1 MLRSRAP
8 FCKEDSD
15 LSSSDFDKAISGLLD
30 KGLVEKLIID
40 GVEHFIL
47 TDIGAAI
54 GQHMDS
60 DPSKQN

>member
-1 MLRSRAP
+1 MRARAP

-15 LSSSDFDKAISGLLD
+15 LSEDEFNLAISGLME
-30 KGLVEKLIID
+30 KGLVELTVID
-40 GVEHFIL
+40 GVTHYIL
-47 TDIGAAI
+47 TDMGAAI